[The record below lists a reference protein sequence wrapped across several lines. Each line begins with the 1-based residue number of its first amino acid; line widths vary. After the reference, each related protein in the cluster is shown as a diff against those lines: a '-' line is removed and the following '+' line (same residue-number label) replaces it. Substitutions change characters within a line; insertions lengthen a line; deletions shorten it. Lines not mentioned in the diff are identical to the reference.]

1 MKGLGDYNMTQKILS
16 KIIEKCSNDYNL
28 EQLLLQVFI
37 EESHNDL
44 MSRYKE
50 YYKTQINKYLER
62 KKNNEIL

>member
-1 MKGLGDYNMTQKILS
+1 MTQKILS

>member
-1 MKGLGDYNMTQKILS
+1 MTQKIIS

>member
-1 MKGLGDYNMTQKILS
+1 MTQKILS

-37 EESHNDL
+37 EETQNDL